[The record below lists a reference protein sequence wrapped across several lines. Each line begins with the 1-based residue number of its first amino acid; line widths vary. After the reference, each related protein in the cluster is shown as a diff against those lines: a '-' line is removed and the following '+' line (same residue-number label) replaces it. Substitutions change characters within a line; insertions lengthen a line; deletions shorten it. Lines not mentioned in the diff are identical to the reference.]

1 MVRDFIKEIRNLS
14 NKTEALPES
23 QTDRLEMKDGQSAP
37 VITLPEMDE
46 HQIKELCEQI
56 EHLRSEYLTLTEK
69 LYGEQDII
77 DPFFMDHL
85 ERFIKIY
92 NVIIK
97 ICGRRDDLPIPEL
110 ELRPSVEWIRRI
122 LYPDNHH
129 PDNLPDDGPS
139 SGI

>member
-56 EHLRSEYLTLTEK
+56 ELLRGEYLTLTEK

-97 ICGRRDDLPIPEL
+97 ICDRRDDLPIPEL

>member
-1 MVRDFIKEIRNLS
+1 MVRDFIKEIKNLS

-56 EHLRSEYLTLTEK
+56 ELLRGEYLTLTEK

-97 ICGRRDDLPIPEL
+97 ICDRRDDLPIPEL

>member
-56 EHLRSEYLTLTEK
+56 ELLRGEYLTLTEK

-77 DPFFMDHL
+77 DPFF
-85 ERFIKIY
+85 
-92 NVIIK
+92 
-97 ICGRRDDLPIPEL
+97 ICL
-110 ELRPSVEWIRRI
+110 
-122 LYPDNHH
+122 LYTSDAA
-129 PDNLPDDGPS
+129 DE
-139 SGI
+139 

>member
-1 MVRDFIKEIRNLS
+1 MEN
-14 NKTEALPES
+14 S
-23 QTDRLEMKDGQSAP
+23 QIAP
-37 VITLPEMDE
+37 VINLPELNE
-46 HQIKELCEQI
+46 QQKEELCQQI
-56 EHLRSEYLTLTEK
+56 EHLRSEHLTLTEK

-122 LYPDNHH
+122 LYPDKALLHKASDVRGPPFPRRIH
-129 PDNLPDDGPS
+129 PTVSVTGMPS
-139 SGI
+139 AV

>member
-1 MVRDFIKEIRNLS
+1 MVSNFLTGARNPGKKTSDPPEAEIDRTKMEN
-14 NKTEALPES
+14 S
-23 QTDRLEMKDGQSAP
+23 QIAP
-37 VITLPEMDE
+37 VINLPELNE
-46 HQIKELCEQI
+46 QQKEELCQQI
-56 EHLRSEYLTLTEK
+56 EHLRSEHLTLTEK

-92 NVIIK
+92 NVMIK

-129 PDNLPDDGPS
+129 PDNLPDDGSS